1 MTTSRDH
8 SKGFARSGLL
18 LLAISLACSLGGCA
32 VVTLARGKPGMDLSP
47 IQPGVDRQVVEI
59 RLREP
64 FRTSTTSKGVEYAW
78 YLYDGG
84 VRRSV
89 GRALGAALLDLDMML
104 FELVVAM
111 QAVNET
117 EALRVLHH
125 YDLVAVSYDSQGL
138 VIGTF
143 PGAGEYSAL
152 PDDGRPAA
160 PKAPIAPQ

>member
-1 MTTSRDH
+1 MTASRRR
-8 SKGFARSGLL
+8 SKGSARRVMFLL
-18 LLAISLACSLGGCA
+18 VVLLMSPLGGCS
-32 VVTLARGKPGMDLSP
+32 VVALARGEPGIDLSP

-89 GRALGAALLDLDMML
+89 GRAIGAALLDLDMML

-111 QAVNET
+111 QAVNKTGE
-117 EALRVLHH
+117 LRVLHH
-125 YDLVAVSYDSQGL
+125 YDLVAVSYDSRGL

-143 PGAGEYSAL
+143 PGAGEYSLL

-160 PKAPIAPQ
+160 PNAAVTAQ